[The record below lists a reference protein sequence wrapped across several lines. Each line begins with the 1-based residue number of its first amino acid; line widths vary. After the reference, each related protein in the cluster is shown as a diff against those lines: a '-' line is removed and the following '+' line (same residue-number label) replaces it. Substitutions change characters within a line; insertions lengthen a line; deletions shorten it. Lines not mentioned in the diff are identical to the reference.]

1 MLHAY
6 FSKLDAMVDSLGA
19 YKYETVGDAYVVAV
33 NLQRPEPQHPLV
45 ALRIAVSMVALAAQV
60 DKADGSGKLKI
71 RVGMHTGPVAGGV
84 IGTRR
89 TLLTLCGDTLNV
101 AARMESASSPGHVRL
116 TSTTAS
122 RLPREVQSLLY
133 FEEIDIKGKGS
144 METAIVNASNSDLAK
159 LMLKL
164 EDRKR

>member
-1 MLHAY
+1 M
-6 FSKLDAMVDSLGA
+6 SLEPVVVGHQKA
-19 YKYETVGDAYVVAV
+19 ETTALSPQYETVGDAYVVAV

-89 TLLTLCGDTLNV
+89 TLLTLCGDTLV
-101 AARMESASSPGHVRL
+101 SGHTMAGRTGRCRGDESDSAGPWTVGER
-116 TSTTAS
+116 
-122 RLPREVQSLLY
+122 Q
-133 FEEIDIKGKGS
+133 
-144 METAIVNASNSDLAK
+144 
-159 LMLKL
+159 
-164 EDRKR
+164 